1 MNVCSPKYMSPILLY
16 FDGPMLITFLLTKR
30 VTCTPVNLVYTASRC
45 IIMQIYYWKMCGWK
59 SLTDCSLFL
68 PPFAHVISVFGP
80 MYDFKF
86 CRRAL
91 KTRFICLQR
100 KSLAYYSLEPA
111 LKMKHT
117 IFLIKRPHGNT
128 HDSPALSYW
137 DSALTQPCWYVL
149 EKTQETMC

>member
-1 MNVCSPKYMSPILLY
+1 MYVHPSICHPFYFTLMDLCSLHFFNKKSNLYSCKFSIHGFKMHYYANLLLKNVWLKV
-16 FDGPMLITFLLTKR
+16 FD
-30 VTCTPVNLVYTASRC
+30 
-45 IIMQIYYWKMCGWK
+45 W
-59 SLTDCSLFL
+59 CSLFL